1 MSETLVKEIPSTRY
15 YPSLA
20 NSFSPV
26 VMNALINNGHS
37 KYLSEV
43 LIASG
48 ILGELDTDINL
59 SEFFEWL
66 YEFLSDSYRNEYI
79 YKNAIVNKILLGRH
93 SLNTSCMLS
102 EFRVGNCKADVV
114 ILNDTSTV
122 YEIKS
127 EYDSFKRIEG
137 QIDSYMNV
145 FDMIN
150 VITSGSQLSKLE
162 SLLPCEI
169 GLMELTCNYTIRTAR
184 EAKSIKARVEPEIIF
199 DSLRK
204 PEYLSIISK
213 IYGDIPDVPNTRI
226 YKICRDLFSRLSP
239 EVAHDEMVRVLY
251 KRGNKRTLNE
261 FILGM
266 PSCLRAYAISAN
278 LTIDQ
283 ASKLNGLLHNQLSTV
298 LLAVH

>member
-1 MSETLVKEIPSTRY
+1 MSKKLAKDMPSARY
-15 YPSLA
+15 YPVLA

-43 LIASG
+43 LTASG
-48 ILGELDTDINL
+48 ILSELDTNINL
-59 SEFFEWL
+59 REFFEWL
-66 YEFLSDSYRNEYI
+66 YGFISDSYRNEYI
-79 YKNAIVNKILLGRH
+79 YKNAIANKILLGRH

-127 EYDSFKRIEG
+127 EYDSFKRIES

-150 VITSGSQLSKLE
+150 VITSSSQLSKLE

-169 GLMELTCNYTIRTAR
+169 GLMELTHNYTIRTVR
-184 EAKSIKARVEPEIIF
+184 EAKSVKARVKPEIIF

-204 PEYLSIISK
+204 PEYLSIINK
-213 IYGDIPDVPNTRI
+213 IYGYIPDVPNTRI
-226 YKICRDLFSRLSP
+226 YKVCLDLFGSLPP

-251 KRGNKRTLNE
+251 KRGNKRALRE
-261 FILGM
+261 FILSM

-278 LTIDQ
+278 LTIDH
-283 ASKLNGLLHNQLSTV
+283 ASKLNELLRNQLSTV
-298 LLAVH
+298 LLPVH